1 MLHICNM
8 LSCLCFVFSNI
19 RFFDKIFRMQ
29 CCRLLFC
36 YIFVPIM
43 KSKRYIYILFVFLIF
58 AFGALFLID
67 DATLGDD
74 CISVPYSEDQ
84 LSSYPSDMVH
94 KNLCMYHNNV
104 RVKKSIRR
112 NGSRLGLSFTVC
124 RLTLETDH
132 MVPFSFDY
140 LQPHIDIVR
149 NEVFCV
155 YRI

>member
-1 MLHICNM
+1 
-8 LSCLCFVFSNI
+8 
-19 RFFDKIFRMQ
+19 
-29 CCRLLFC
+29 
-36 YIFVPIM
+36 M
-43 KSKRYIYILFVFLIF
+43 KSKRYIYILFVFVIF

-84 LSSYPSDMVH
+84 LSSYPSDMAH
-94 KNLCMYHNNV
+94 KNLCMYQNNV
-104 RVKKSIRR
+104 RVKKSVRR
-112 NGSRLGLSFTVC
+112 NGSRLGVSFTVC

-132 MVPFSFDY
+132 IVPAPFDY
-140 LQPHIDIVR
+140 LQPHIDIIR